1 VKWGRYNSN
10 GDYPFLSGICRAG
23 SDRKG
28 QTAEPLNM
36 PDINH
41 RLRNLR
47 MLQCGLIAAL
57 LLFAGVAEMVCVP
70 GNDDWNLKHW
80 LITGMALWGVLGA
93 FRLRRKL
100 LNRSRQALTK
110 DSSDPKGLKQWEAG
124 HILSLSMAL
133 GVAVW
138 GLLIRFVLVGARWQ
152 ASLFYAA
159 GIFLLLLW
167 TPRLPIAN
175 PSN

>member
-1 VKWGRYNSN
+1 MRGGWEECVGSWRVQRRHCQR
-10 GDYPFLSGICRAG
+10 GDITTVMAVTHSSQPFVAG
-23 SDRKG
+23 GGRKG

-36 PDINH
+36 LDIN
-41 RLRNLR
+41 RTLRNLR
-47 MLQCGLIAAL
+47 MLQWGLMAAL

-110 DSSDPKGLKQWEAG
+110 DASDLKWLEQWEVGHVFSLTLAG
-124 HILSLSMAL
+124 
-133 GVAVW
+133 GVATW
-138 GLLIRFVLVGARWQ
+138 GLLVRFVLVG
-152 ASLFYAA
+152 
-159 GIFLLLLW
+159 
-167 TPRLPIAN
+167 
-175 PSN
+175 

>member
-1 VKWGRYNSN
+1 MKWGRYNSN

-100 LNRSRQALTK
+100 LDRSRQALTK
-110 DSSDPKGLKQWEAG
+110 EVSDPKGLKQWEAG